1 MYGAIRVILVFLAFV
16 LVLKKVELNKV
27 KRTVLLVLTVLVCT
41 ISAFVPV
48 ENLFV
53 DFSSPEAVYK
63 YRNLQAPE
71 ELTVVYGEESA
82 MVIAQK
88 DQNSYN
94 VRYTP
99 KSEDGWKIGNA
110 LNVKSVYCESNDG
123 FSIDV
128 KRYGKTTDYYI
139 EVKSTGKQIEKITDS
154 ENSEFISLGKSEN
167 DTESEFVFYYT
178 AVQNFNNQY
187 WIDIDGEKISFGE

>member
-63 YRNLQAPE
+63 YRNLQKAE

-82 MVIAQK
+82 MIIAQK

-94 VRYTP
+94 IRYAP

-110 LNVKSVYCESNDG
+110 LNVKSVYYKSYDNYT
-123 FSIDV
+123 IDV
-128 KRYGKTTDYYI
+128 KKYGKTTDYYV
-139 EVKSTGKQIEKITDS
+139 EVKGIGKPIEKITDS
-154 ENSEFISLGKSEN
+154 ENSEFISVGKAEN
-167 DTESEFVFYYT
+167 DTDSEFVLYYT

-187 WIDIDGEKISFGE
+187 WIEINGEKISFEK

>member
-88 DQNSYN
+88 DQSSYN

-110 LNVKSVYCESNDG
+110 LNVKSVYCESKDD
-123 FSIDV
+123 FIIDV

-154 ENSEFISLGKSEN
+154 ENSEFIVVGEAEN
-167 DTESEFVFYYT
+167 DTDSEIVIYYT

-187 WIDIDGEKISFGE
+187 WIEIDGEKISFGA

>member
-16 LVLKKVELNKV
+16 IVLKKVELNKV
-27 KRTVLLVLTVLVCT
+27 KRTVLLVLTVLLCT

-63 YRNLQAPE
+63 YMNLQAPE

-110 LNVKSVYCESNDG
+110 LNVKSVYCESNDD
-123 FSIDV
+123 FIIDV

-139 EVKSTGKQIEKITDS
+139 EVKFIGKQIEKITDS
-154 ENSEFISLGKSEN
+154 ENSEFISVGKSEN

-187 WIDIDGEKISFGE
+187 WIEIDGEKISFGE

>member
-27 KRTVLLVLTVLVCT
+27 KRTVLLVLTVLVCA

-63 YRNLQAPE
+63 YRNLQQPE
-71 ELTVVYGEESA
+71 TFTVVYGEESA
-82 MVIAQK
+82 MVIAQN
-88 DQNSYN
+88 DESSYN
-94 VRYTP
+94 VRYAP

-110 LNVKSVYCESNDG
+110 FNVKSVYYESYDD

-128 KRYGKTTDYYI
+128 KNYGKTTDYYI
-139 EVKSTGKQIEKITDS
+139 EVKVIGKQIEKITDS
-154 ENSEFISLGKSEN
+154 ENSEFIVVGKSEN
-167 DTESEFVFYYT
+167 DSESEVVLYYT
-178 AVQNFNNQY
+178 AVQSFNNQY
-187 WIDIDGEKISFGE
+187 WIEINGEKISFGE

>member
-110 LNVKSVYCESNDG
+110 LNVKSVYCESKDG
-123 FSIDV
+123 FIIDV

-139 EVKSTGKQIEKITDS
+139 EVKSIGKQIEKITDS
-154 ENSEFISLGKSEN
+154 ENSEFISVGKSEN
-167 DTESEFVFYYT
+167 DADSEIVIYYT
-178 AVQNFNNQY
+178 AVQNFSNQY
-187 WIDIDGEKISFGE
+187 WIEIDGEKISFGE